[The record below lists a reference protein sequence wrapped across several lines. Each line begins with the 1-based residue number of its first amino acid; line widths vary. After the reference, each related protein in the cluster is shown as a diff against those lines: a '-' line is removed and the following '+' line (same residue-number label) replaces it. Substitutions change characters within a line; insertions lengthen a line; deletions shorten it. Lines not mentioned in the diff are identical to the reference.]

1 MSESSLKKITIDELT
16 PGMYVHSIVEQTGS
30 IKIKSQGKV
39 LRKSVVEALKKRGV
53 KILLIDLSK
62 QFVLDEA
69 EPDLS
74 ASSDNPDDDGGAAIT
89 EKAPVEKVSFQQE
102 VSRATQLH
110 KQGKNIQKQL
120 LNAVKKGLPF
130 DDKVPREF
138 SQSLVSSIDRNPD
151 ALLCLTKIREKDEYL
166 LEHSLN
172 VAILLANFARYI
184 GMNDTEVND
193 LAYAGFLHDIGKI
206 RIPDSILHKPGKL
219 TDMEM
224 NVMRDHVYYG
234 VRVLEEVNIP
244 APLVRTVSEHHERL
258 DGYGYPNG
266 ARGEEISQAGRMLAI
281 ADVYDALTADRC
293 YKAGMPSQKALKIL
307 ISDSPH
313 KLDQA
318 LVQQFIKCMGV
329 YPVGSLVKLNNERIG
344 MVMAQTDTS
353 LAPKVR
359 VFYSSRGNHYLEP
372 KDIDLTTDT
381 AVRIEKAVTAS
392 DYRID
397 VKAFFERGVNI

>member
-1 MSESSLKKITIDELT
+1 MTESSLKKISINELS
-16 PGMYVHSIVEQTGS
+16 PGMYVQSIIEQKGS
-30 IKIKSQGKV
+30 VKIKSQGKV
-39 LRKSVVEALKKRGV
+39 LKQAVVDALRKRGV
-53 KILLIDLSK
+53 KTLLIDVSK
-62 QFVLDEA
+62 QFNPETG
-69 EPDLS
+69 EPDVSVEDDAAATPMMQKESETS
-74 ASSDNPDDDGGAAIT
+74 A
-89 EKAPVEKVSFQQE
+89 EKVSFQDE

-110 KQGKNIQKQL
+110 KQGKKIQKQL
-120 LNAVKKGLPF
+120 LNAVKQGLPF

-138 SQSLVSSIDRNPD
+138 SRSLVSSIDRNPD

-172 VAILLANFARYI
+172 VAILLANFGRFI
-184 GMNDTEVND
+184 GMSDSEVND

-244 APLVRTVSEHHERL
+244 EQLVRTVSEHHERL

-266 ARGEEISQAGRMLAI
+266 AREDEISQAGRMLAI

-293 YKAGMPSQKALKIL
+293 YKAGMPSQKALQIL
-307 ISDSPH
+307 MNDTPH
-313 KLDQA
+313 KLDTG

-344 MVMAQTDTS
+344 MVMAQTSAT
-353 LAPKVR
+353 LAPKIK
-359 VFYSSRGNHYLEP
+359 VFYSIRGNHFLEP
-372 KDIDLTTDT
+372 KDIDLNTDT
-381 AVRIEKAVTAS
+381 TVRIEKAVKAS

-397 VKAFFERGVNI
+397 VNAFFERCVNI